1 MMIVTRLGGMK
12 MTLTN
17 DKRIDEIEDNAYNF
31 GIQVGKGL
39 EHKRIIELLQAE
51 ASEWLSHDGTCDCK
65 IRGLEV
71 KRLIEKIEESK

>member
-1 MMIVTRLGGMK
+1 
-12 MTLTN
+12 MTWDDTDRTEL
-17 DKRIDEIEDNAYNF
+17 DKHIDEIEDNAYNF
-31 GIQVGKGL
+31 GIQVGRGL
-39 EHKRIIELLQAE
+39 ERQRIIDLLELE